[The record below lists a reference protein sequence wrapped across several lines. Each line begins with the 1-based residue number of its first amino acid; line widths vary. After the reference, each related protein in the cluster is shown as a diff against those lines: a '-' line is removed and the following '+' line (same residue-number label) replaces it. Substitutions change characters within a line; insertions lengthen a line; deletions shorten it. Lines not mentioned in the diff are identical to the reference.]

1 MTYRSLTKL
10 QSTYVKGLK
19 DAIHDDGNIHT
30 IYKQAFTQTGRLS
43 SIEPNLQN
51 IPIKTELGREI
62 RKVFIPRKG
71 DVLIAAD
78 YSQIELRV
86 LADMANEKQLTKAF
100 LAGKDIHTTTAQE
113 LFEKEDITS
122 HERRIAKA
130 VNFGII
136 YGQSAWGLSDD
147 LNIKLKD
154 AQTFIDKYYAR
165 FPGIATFMD
174 SVIDQAKQEGFVT
187 TILNRRRYIPEI
199 TSRIYAQREFG
210 KRTAMNAP
218 VQGSAADIIK
228 LAMIKMDKELES
240 KNLQSKMILQIHD
253 ELVFTVPNEEYDTM
267 MALIKDVMEHAYDLT
282 VPLNVDIASG
292 DNLNDAK

>member
-1 MTYRSLTKL
+1 
-10 QSTYVKGLK
+10 
-19 DAIHDDGNIHT
+19 
-30 IYKQAFTQTGRLS
+30 
-43 SIEPNLQN
+43 
-51 IPIKTELGREI
+51 
-62 RKVFIPRKG
+62 
-71 DVLIAAD
+71 VLIAAD

-113 LFEKEDITS
+113 LFEKNNIS
-122 HERRIAKA
+122 AQERRIAKA

-154 AQTFIDKYYAR
+154 AQVFIDKYYAR

-174 SVIDQAKQEGFVT
+174 SVIDHAKNQGFVK

-199 TSRIYAQREFG
+199 NSRIYAQREFG

-228 LAMIKMDKELES
+228 LAMIKMDNELEE
-240 KNLQSKMILQIHD
+240 KNLKSKMVLQIHD
-253 ELVFTVPNEEYDTM
+253 ELVFTVPKEEYDTM
-267 MALIKDVMEHAYDLT
+267 LSLIKDVMEHAYDLT